1 MFCKKCG
8 AQLNEQAKFCIIC
21 GEPVQ
26 SEADV
31 IPATQE
37 IPVTPVAQ
45 SIPTAQ
51 EVPVTPV
58 MQPVPTVQEV
68 PVTPV
73 VQPVPTAQEV
83 PVAPIVPEV
92 SDKKRKKEQK
102 KAERKVCRDAVLHP
116 VQMKAFPSVLLS
128 VIFGIFIFLLTL
140 FVSLSL
146 TIQHTVKGSALFDT
160 VNQKNLSDLPVS
172 QMISQEQAAALGVS
186 EEIDEDTTIYD
197 VISDMIGEESFTPQ
211 AIENIMN
218 NSSIQSYLALAVN
231 QYGQF
236 LTGNG
241 TSDKVSAKDVAEIVE
256 KNKDVIY
263 EYTGY
268 EITEENIDKLEEKLN
283 ENKELLAVFNPSKTL
298 SSNSAIEMVSV
309 FMSPVITVVL
319 FVMITVFIIL
329 LALFTRRLRFT
340 FVTSAVCFICNGV
353 IFFSIPALLPVFV
366 KNEFLCHTGLQAI
379 ADARITC
386 GSVLVIAGLSLLLIP
401 ALMKLFGR
409 HTKEAVINEN
419 K

>member
-31 IPATQE
+31 IPVTQE
-37 IPVTPVAQ
+37 VPVTPVAQ

-58 MQPVPTVQEV
+58 
-68 PVTPV
+68 
-73 VQPVPTAQEV
+73 VQPVPTSQEA
-83 PVAPIVPEV
+83 PVIPVVPEV

-102 KAERKVCRDAVLHP
+102 KAEKKVYRDAVLHP

-128 VIFGIFIFLLTL
+128 VIFGIFIFVLTL

-160 VNQKNLSDLPVS
+160 VNQKNLSDIPVS
-172 QMISQEQAAALGVS
+172 QMISQEQAAVLGVS

-218 NSSIQSYLALAVN
+218 NSSIQSYLALTVN

-236 LTGNG
+236 LTGDG

-268 EITEENIDKLEEKLN
+268 EITEENISKLEKTLD
-283 ENKELLAVFNPSKTL
+283 ENKELLAVFNPSKIL
-298 SSNSAIEMVSV
+298 DNNSGIEMVSV

-340 FVTSAVCFICNGV
+340 FVTSAVCFISSGV
-353 IFFSIPALLPVFV
+353 IFFAIPVLLPVFV

-386 GSVLVIAGLSLLLIP
+386 GSVLMIAGLSLLLIQ
-401 ALMKLFGR
+401 ALMKLFGG
-409 HTKEAVINEN
+409 HAKEAVINEN